1 MSVFRIPWI
10 NIMPREQKVILNLVE
25 RKALYQKHRLIGT
38 LISGLALLA
47 LILLLTPHEET
58 FVINSQSII
67 SHSMFPVKG
76 DRGIKSPAHKSSPG
90 INAVNILGGNI
101 APAGSYRLIP
111 DNYANRLRTPNIA
124 NGPFLPHQFDR
135 PDNYGSPGA
144 LSCVSAPHGETDPW
158 PIDNTR
164 SGISAL
170 NSYDLNLTHS
180 EKSNISGGP
189 SNPIRILF
197 YNSARI
203 LPPRETRNIVDT
215 AIFDINLIVKENG
228 SIPKD
233 GIKFISFFPPDLP
246 ERYLDLY
253 RENICNL
260 LRTEA
265 FIEPAVRYGTEITDS
280 TFLKIVYLEGSGGLT
295 ASNTRNV
302 EIIW

>member
-1 MSVFRIPWI
+1 
-10 NIMPREQKVILNLVE
+10 MPREQKTISNLIA

-38 LISGLALLA
+38 MISGLAVLA

-58 FVINSQSII
+58 FVINSQSIV
-67 SHSMFPVKG
+67 SHSMFPVKS
-76 DRGIKSPAHKSSPG
+76 DRNVKAPANESSPE
-90 INAVNILGGNI
+90 INVLSIRGGNI
-101 APAGSYRLIP
+101 APAKSYRLIP
-111 DNYANRLRTPNIA
+111 DNRSYRPLTPDIA
-124 NGPFLPHQFDR
+124 NGPYLLRQFDR
-135 PDNYGSPGA
+135 QDNYGSPGA
-144 LSCVSAPHGETDPW
+144 LSLVSALPGETDPW
-158 PIDNTR
+158 PIDNAR
-164 SGISAL
+164 SDISAL
-170 NSYDLNLTHS
+170 NSYNLNLTRS
-180 EKSNISGGP
+180 EKSTINGGP
-189 SNPIRILF
+189 SSPIKILF

-203 LPPRETRNIVDT
+203 LPPLETRNIVDT
-215 AIFDINLIVKENG
+215 AVFDINLIVNKNG

-253 RENICNL
+253 RQNICNL

-280 TFLKIVYLEGSGGLT
+280 TLLKITYLKGSGGLT